1 MASLLDT
8 LLKKPQPTNKLGPV
22 YNQFGMNRT
31 LGSTSKNTTGKNAS
45 TLLNH
50 DRGSAT
56 FRTGPNNNDTNS
68 APGPDPYAEA
78 QAAAN
83 AAAKA
88 ASRKQN
94 ENTRLA
100 ADAKAGLFGAFDK
113 ALKAK
118 LANIAQGLSSADS
131 VLLQNYRTGLKGLE
145 DSRAD
150 NEKAEADSTF
160 LNISNTLRERGDILA
175 EVASQGAGETD
186 ALRAQMGA
194 LRNYEANQQEI
205 NRSYFDTLSNVN
217 RAVTGLNSE
226 TITSRKN
233 LYDRAEDDRDTS
245 HTNYYNQMA
254 DAWNEIFNIEN
265 ANSNVDSDSSE
276 AYVKKYGNAA
286 AETAK
291 FTGMQYSKKAWDPAL
306 QKWEG
311 QGEEKKR
318 ALANNKAQ
326 VINLGEA
333 QRRPEGATLRKW

>member
-50 DRGSAT
+50 ERGSAT

-68 APGPDPYAEA
+68 APGPDPGDAA

-100 ADAKAGLFGAFDK
+100 ADAKAGLFSAFDK

-186 ALRAQMGA
+186 ALQ
-194 LRNYEANQQEI
+194 LV
-205 NRSYFDTLSNVN
+205 S
-217 RAVTGLNSE
+217 
-226 TITSRKN
+226 
-233 LYDRAEDDRDTS
+233 
-245 HTNYYNQMA
+245 
-254 DAWNEIFNIEN
+254 
-265 ANSNVDSDSSE
+265 
-276 AYVKKYGNAA
+276 
-286 AETAK
+286 
-291 FTGMQYSKKAWDPAL
+291 
-306 QKWEG
+306 
-311 QGEEKKR
+311 
-318 ALANNKAQ
+318 
-326 VINLGEA
+326 
-333 QRRPEGATLRKW
+333 